1 MGFGPAE
8 VDRMGWWQFNAALR
22 GWMVANG
29 QKPKGEI
36 DLSDDQLRE
45 MGIVGF

>member
-1 MGFGPAE
+1 MGFSPRE
-8 VDRMGWWQFNAALR
+8 VDRMGWWEFNAALR

-29 QKPKGEI
+29 QRPKGDADIPDER
-36 DLSDDQLRE
+36 LRE